1 MKQLLIIAFI
11 LFSILGKAQLPT
23 GFIAEDV
30 GSNWN
35 APMGIVFDA
44 NNRSF
49 VWERGGKVFVFQ
61 GNIKTEILDIT
72 EEVHPNLSLGLISMV
87 LDPNFNSNGYFYIL
101 YTVDRHHL
109 LYYGTPSYSPT
120 ASLTSGA
127 TISRVTRYTADVNTN
142 YTSVI
147 SGSRYVLIGSNINN
161 GLPQT
166 GNGHTEGD
174 LKFGTDGSLIISCGD
189 GALDDDYELQ
199 AYTDGILNTDEYN
212 ARRLWRCQILNSYNG
227 KILRI
232 NPNTGEGYASN
243 PFYLSGQANA
253 IQSKI
258 YARGLRNPFR
268 MTIKPGT
275 GSTNIAAGNPGTIV
289 LGDVGQYTKEEINI
303 IPQGGLNFGWP
314 KFEGIDH
321 VYISNPTY
329 EPASF
334 VKPVLEY
341 GRTGSTARVQ
351 IHGQTKN
358 VGSVDFPF
366 SNFTG
371 NAAIGGVFYPGH
383 VYPEE
388 YHDTYF
394 FAEFN
399 DKWVKTLSLD
409 VNNNPVSK
417 SDFSPNLPGLIYLTY
432 NPYDEFLY
440 YAAVPN
446 KVVRL
451 KYDVTTNQAP
461 KAKIGLSGSFGPAPF
476 NVQFVG
482 TGSTDPENAA
492 LSYVWNFGDGN
503 SSTLSNPN
511 HTFYSTVGSAP
522 QAFTVSLTVT
532 DIGGLS
538 NTATQII
545 STNNTPPIILSTNL
559 QFQNSVFT
567 NGTSSVPLSAVISD
581 AEESTASLASKWEV
595 ELHHNSHA
603 HPEFLQ
609 NSTNATFYPFSI
621 SCDPDLYFYKYIFTL
636 SDSYGLSTKYEKN
649 YFPNCNSS
657 DINPPTIPNIKVEAF
672 TNNSFSIAWANI
684 ADNIAA
690 KSIEVFINNTPVAVV
705 LSSTSSYV
713 FNDIAPIAGK
723 WFTAKII
730 VRDAAANA
738 TESSIVYFQAPSCLP
753 YCGFTDN
760 NAPSYPFNISKTNPS
775 NGNFNISWNASYDA
789 IDPIVSYEIYLDGLL
804 QASTNGLSYAF
815 TGLAGIHTVHVQA
828 VDDFGNKAASNTLTL
843 TSCVNAIVFANF
855 QTISNEVGGIYKA
868 AQMIQAS
875 NTITNTS
882 NITYQANN
890 SILLLPGFKVDPGSV
905 FKTRLIGCN

>member
-1 MKQLLIIAFI
+1 MKQLLVLAIF
-11 LFSILGKAQLPT
+11 LYSFLSKAQLPT

-30 GSNWN
+30 GTAWN
-35 APMGIVFDA
+35 SPMGIVFDA

-61 GNIKTEILDIT
+61 GNVKTEILNIS

-109 LYYGTPSYSPT
+109 LYFGTPSYSAT
-120 ASLTSGA
+120 TSIASGA
-127 TISRVTRYTADVNTN
+127 TISRVTRYTANAGTN
-142 YTSVI
+142 YTSVVP
-147 SGSRYVLIGSNINN
+147 GSRYVMIGSSINN

-199 AYTDGILNTDEYN
+199 AFNDGILNTDEYN

-232 NPNTGEGYASN
+232 NPSNGEGYPSN
-243 PFYLSGQANA
+243 PFYISGQPNA

-275 GSTNIAAGNPGTIV
+275 GSTNIATGNPGTIV

-314 KFEGIDH
+314 KYEGVDH

-329 EPASF
+329 EPSTF

-351 IHGQTKN
+351 IHGQTEI

-366 SNFTG
+366 SSFTG
-371 NAAIGGVFYPGH
+371 NAAIGGVFYEGH

-388 YHDTYF
+388 YHDAYF

-399 DKWVKTLSLD
+399 DKWVKTLTFD

-417 SDFSPNLPGLIYLTY
+417 SDFSALLPGLIYLTY
-432 NPYDEFLY
+432 NPHDEFLY

-451 KYDVTTNQAP
+451 KYDINTNQAP
-461 KAKIGLSGSFGPAPF
+461 KAKINSSTTYGAAPLY
-476 NVQFVG
+476 VQFNG
-482 TGSTDPENAA
+482 SGSTDPENAP
-492 LSYVWNFGDGN
+492 LIYNWNFGDGGT
-503 SSTLSNPN
+503 STQANPV
-511 HTFYSTVGSAP
+511 HTFYSTVGSAA
-522 QAFTVSLTVT
+522 QLFNVALTVT
-532 DIGGLS
+532 DTGGLAH
-538 NTATQII
+538 TIIQKI
-545 STNNTPPIILSTNL
+545 STNNTPPVIVSTNL
-559 QFQNSVFT
+559 QSQNSVFT
-567 NGTSSVPLSAVISD
+567 NGTTSVPLIAVVSD
-581 AEESTASLASKWEV
+581 PEQSSTSLTSKWEV
-595 ELHHNSHA
+595 ELHHNSHS

-609 NSTNATFYPFSI
+609 NSTNATFLPFSI
-621 SCDPDLYFYKYIFTL
+621 SCDPDLYFYKYIFTVT
-636 SDSYGLSTKYEKN
+636 DSYGLSTKYDKN
-649 YFPNCNSS
+649 YFPNCNPS
-657 DINPPTIPNIKVEAF
+657 DGIAPNIPNLKVEQFTNTAF
-672 TNNSFSIAWANI
+672 TIAWDNI
-684 ADNIAA
+684 ADNIAV

-705 LSSTSSYV
+705 LGNANSYI
-713 FNDIAPIAGK
+713 FTDNISIAGK
-723 WFTAKII
+723 WFTANII
-730 VRDAAANA
+730 ARDAAGNVG
-738 TESSIVYFQAPSCLP
+738 ESSILIFQAPPCLP
-753 YCGFTDN
+753 YCSLVDN
-760 NAPSYPFNISKTNPS
+760 LAPSYPINISKTNTSP
-775 NGNFNISWNASYDA
+775 GNFTINWNASYDN
-789 IDPIVSYEIYLDGLL
+789 IDPSVEYEIYLNGVLE
-804 QASTNGLSYAF
+804 ATTNGTSYSF
-815 TGLAGIHTVHVQA
+815 TGLSGIYLAHVQA
-828 VDDFGNKAASNTLTL
+828 IDDFGNKAASNTLTL
-843 TSCVNAIVFANF
+843 GTCPNAIVFANF

-868 AQMIQAS
+868 IQTIQAS
-875 NTITNTS
+875 NTITTNS
-882 NITYQANN
+882 SIIYQAKNN
-890 SILLLPGFKVDPGSV
+890 ILLLPGFKVDAGSV
-905 FKTRLIGCN
+905 FRTSLSTCN